1 MINDASNYDYGHA
14 HVWLDVCN
22 IRQVD
27 INGMLNYLDNEMT
40 CMQEYEQMEVDGIG
54 DLKLAGLYDLARWD
68 SGRRIHL
75 NIGISAFH
83 RFN

>member
-1 MINDASNYDYGHA
+1 
-14 HVWLDVCN
+14 
-22 IRQVD
+22 
-27 INGMLNYLDNEMT
+27 
-40 CMQEYEQMEVDGIG
+40 MESDGIG

-75 NIGISAFH
+75 NIGIKCTH